1 MPGRRKLLVAP
12 NDARDNTAGGASHR
26 PRKCQHLRPWMAL
39 IALSLHAVCRAAAQR
54 VVDCGTTPTG
64 ATDLTETACLPPR
77 ANLNPD
83 VRYFKV
89 CASPPPATA
98 PKKRVMP
105 CRRNVRAPVTINSG
119 RSRVLLSRLQ
129 ISVGEAGADMVYTS
143 LISPHNSTCTGAS
156 LVRGPFGSLASR
168 THAWARA
175 CAAVRVGSRLPAEGM
190 CARSAVGSGVAVVVL
205 WMCFMVAAQVLKAT
219 TSVRPRWRI
228 SSRTRYAH
236 TRA

>member
-1 MPGRRKLLVAP
+1 MISKSGHRGLLARREPVHRKLSARRKLVVAP
-12 NDARDNTAGGASHR
+12 DDARGTTAGGASHR
-26 PRKCQHLRPWMAL
+26 RREGQEGLSRRPGSSAGRRRPWVAL
-39 IALSLHAVCRAAAQR
+39 IALSLHAVCRATAQR

-89 CASPPPATA
+89 CACSAPARHR
-98 PKKRVMP
+98 PRRGS

-143 LISPHNSTCTGAS
+143 LISPHNSTCTGVS
-156 LVRGPFGSLASR
+156 LVRGPCGVPLL
-168 THAWARA
+168 
-175 CAAVRVGSRLPAEGM
+175 AVRTRRRVHAQL
-190 CARSAVGSGVAVVVL
+190 CVL
-205 WMCFMVAAQVLKAT
+205 ALAG
-219 TSVRPRWRI
+219 
-228 SSRTRYAH
+228 
-236 TRA
+236 

>member
-89 CASPPPATA
+89 CACSAPARHR
-98 PKKRVMP
+98 PRRGSCIP

-119 RSRVLLSRLQ
+119 RSRVLLSRWQ

-143 LISPHNSTCTGAS
+143 LISPHNSTCTGVS
-156 LVRGPFGSLASR
+156 LVRGPCGSLASR
-168 THAWARA
+168 TH
-175 CAAVRVGSRLPAEGM
+175 S
-190 CARSAVGSGVAVVVL
+190 
-205 WMCFMVAAQVLKAT
+205 
-219 TSVRPRWRI
+219 
-228 SSRTRYAH
+228 
-236 TRA
+236 